1 MQHLDEGTIHAWL
14 DGALSAEEA
23 ARTEA
28 HVTSCP
34 VCADAVAEARGLIA
48 ASSRILTALDDVPN
62 VRGAGDAQEKRWKG
76 AGTRRSITTW
86 LVRERI
92 AAVMALVVAGGA
104 LAVVLT
110 RPTEQAAQVDL
121 AAEPVRTFEV
131 AAADSPGPPPAARAL
146 RADAPQG
153 RGAGTSAVPVSP
165 SAPARDLADA
175 RQAEA
180 SAPPTAVLQQTAPT
194 VAMDAASSV
203 ARTDDSLRPVRVA
216 EARREE
222 AAEASAE
229 GKSSS
234 VAQKVTGALGRRR
247 AAETQA
253 AFADRPP
260 VASPS
265 VGGAAGAAVPSQG
278 PRLVQDVTMTESG
291 REVRRR
297 IYMVDNVLVTLDERP
312 AIVGAYEMR
321 RSAANAAQPDSSATG
336 TTTIQ
341 WTGVNGTELT
351 LTGRAPKEQLER
363 IKKALGY

>member
-1 MQHLDEGTIHAWL
+1 MPHLDEGTIHAWL

-28 HVTSCP
+28 HVASCCA
-34 VCADAVAEARGLIA
+34 CADAVAEARGLIA
-48 ASSRILTALDDVPN
+48 ASSRVLTALDNVPN

-86 LVRERI
+86 LVRERV

-121 AAEPVRTFEV
+121 AAEPVRTFEI
-131 AAADSPGPPPAARAL
+131 AAADSAAPLAPPAREL
-146 RADAPQG
+146 RADATKG
-153 RGAGTSAVPVSP
+153 RGSGTSPAAASP
-165 SAPARDLADA
+165 PARARDLPT
-175 RQAEA
+175 REA
-180 SAPPTAVLQQTAPT
+180 GNSPPPPSLLQQTAPT
-194 VAMDAASSV
+194 VAMDAASSGV
-203 ARTDDSLRPVRVA
+203 RTDDTLRPVTVA

-222 AAEASAE
+222 AVEGSAEAR
-229 GKSSS
+229 SS
-234 VAQKVTGALGRRR
+234 VAQKVAGGLTRRR

-253 AFADRPP
+253 AFANPS
-260 VASPS
+260 AAAPS
-265 VGGAAGAAVPSQG
+265 VGGAAGAAAPSPA
-278 PRLVQDVTMTESG
+278 PRLVQEETILDSG

-297 IYMVDNVLVTLDERP
+297 IFMVDNVLVTLDERL
-312 AIVGAYEMR
+312 AVASAYER
-321 RSAANAAQPDSSATG
+321 RQASANAVRPDSATA

-341 WTGVNGTELT
+341 WTGANGTEFT
-351 LTGRAPKEQLER
+351 LTGPAPKERLER